1 MFCPDCG
8 AGARD
13 DANYCLS
20 CGYDLTDGPGGGL
33 GAHRSSDHP
42 PVQEAQ
48 DAGGQ
53 STTPLTL
60 GPDGASTSPIEIVQ
74 RPDIGTRRV
83 DLRECPSCGAPNA
96 TDRVTC
102 GRCGA
107 GLSTG
112 ATGAAPRAARV
123 DASVTEASRREEKR
137 SRARRSLPGRG
148 TITALIVVLGGLL
161 GVGLGWAVV
170 SGPLASEEPPGTPA
184 APTFDPEVYA
194 GAPQRLDVAT
204 VEASSTQSQQGEN
217 RYDAPMLFDRDLA
230 TAWNSQ
236 GVTSEVDVG
245 ELLRFNL
252 TGPAWV
258 SQILVGNGY
267 QKDDERYFG
276 NARVRRARLE
286 FDDGEMFA
294 VMLLDQMGMQSI
306 DLPEPVLT
314 RRVTLRILETYAG
327 TTYADVAL
335 AEIELHGHPAIGPD
349 AEFNPPARS

>member
-1 MFCPDCG
+1 MYCPDCG

-20 CGYDLTDGPGGGL
+20 CGYDLTDVPGSGIGAQGPADRPHVQEAEGPGGQ
-33 GAHRSSDHP
+33 P
-42 PVQEAQ
+42 
-48 DAGGQ
+48 
-53 STTPLTL
+53 TTPVTL
-60 GPDGASTSPIEIVQ
+60 RPDGTSVSPIEIVQ
-74 RPDIGTRRV
+74 RPDIGARRV

-96 TDRVTC
+96 TDRVMC

-107 GLSTG
+107 DLSTG
-112 ATGAAPRAARV
+112 ATGAVPRAARQ
-123 DASVTEASRREEKR
+123 DASATEASRSEEKR
-137 SRARRSLPGRG
+137 SMARRSRPGRG
-148 TITALIVVLGGLL
+148 TITALIVVLGALL

-184 APTFDPEVYA
+184 TPTFDPQVYA
-194 GAPQRLDVAT
+194 VAPQRLDVAT
-204 VEASSTQSQQGEN
+204 VEASSTQPQQGEN
-217 RYDAPMLFDRDLA
+217 RYDAPMLFDRDLT

-335 AEIELHGHPAIGPD
+335 AEIEIHGHPATGPD
-349 AEFNPPARS
+349 AEFTAPARS